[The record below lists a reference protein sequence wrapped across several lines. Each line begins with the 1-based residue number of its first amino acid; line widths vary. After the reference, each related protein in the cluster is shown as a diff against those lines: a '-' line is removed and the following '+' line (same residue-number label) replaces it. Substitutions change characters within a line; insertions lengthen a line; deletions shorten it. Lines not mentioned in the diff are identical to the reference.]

1 MWRYKQSRLEY
12 RRPPRR
18 RQSCQVTQESSSRAI
33 VHWAIAVLFGR
44 PLEISTPLK
53 YVKGVGPKRAEMLE
67 TKALL
72 TVEDLLGYAP
82 FRYEDRSNV
91 KTIAQ
96 LAPGEVA
103 TVIAEVKST
112 KLTGFRGRNLGLVET
127 IFTDSSHETLRG
139 KWFRPH
145 GGYLADKFTPGLKV
159 ALFGKI
165 ELDNYTGDLLIMNPE
180 DA

>member
-1 MWRYKQSRLEY
+1 
-12 RRPPRR
+12 
-18 RQSCQVTQESSSRAI
+18 
-33 VHWAIAVLFGR
+33 
-44 PLEISTPLK
+44 
-53 YVKGVGPKRAEMLE
+53 MLE
-67 TKALL
+67 TKGLL
-72 TVEDLLGYAP
+72 TVDDLLGYAP

-103 TVIAEVKST
+103 TVLAEVKST

-127 IFTDSSHETLRG
+127 IFTDSSRETLRG

-180 DA
+180 AAMKRKAT